1 MGTAPLFPLIVIGL
15 LLTTAGIYGVL
26 AFAVTRRSR
35 ELAVRM
41 AVGAGRWDL
50 ARLVGTQSLKLVA
63 AGCTL
68 GIGLTFALSRVVRAS
83 GGAGSIWDPA
93 MQAFIAP
100 LLVVAIIGVLATWLP
115 SRRAMSINPADVLR
129 TE

>member
-1 MGTAPLFPLIVIGL
+1 M
-15 LLTTAGIYGVL
+15 LLTAAGIYGVL

-35 ELAVRM
+35 ELAVRV
-41 AVGAGRWDL
+41 AVGAGRWDVV
-50 ARLVGTQSLKLVA
+50 RLVSTQSLKLVA

-68 GIGLTFALSRVVRAS
+68 GIGLTFALSRLVRAS

-93 MQAFIAP
+93 PTAFIVP
-100 LLVVAIIGVLATWLP
+100 LIVVAIIGAFATWRP
-115 SRRAMSINPADVLR
+115 SARALRINPADLLR